1 MRYQIIENADVTII
15 HVLGYGIEFGFNQ
28 DPEYNDFRTALEQK
42 GIDAFIDLLIE
53 DSTTAFTKFTELN
66 G

>member
-1 MRYQIIENADVTII
+1 MRYQIIENLDVTII
-15 HVLGYGIEFGFNQ
+15 HVLEYGIEFGFNQ
-28 DPEYNDFRTALEQK
+28 DHEYNDFRTALEQK
-42 GIDAFIDLLIE
+42 GIDAFIDLLIK